1 MLNVNKKTDK
11 KLVNSGW
18 GGYREKAGR
27 KPTWNQKETTTIR
40 IPKAFEQE
48 VMKYA
53 RALDAGLIFDNETD
67 SSELRDENI
76 VELNFDDAESI
87 YDDFDYETDSNLRTI
102 SGMPDY
108 SYLETKTESR
118 LKYRLMPS
126 FMNAVFLAREIVL
139 QKKCARISL
148 GTFISRF
155 YSIPFNSK
163 TLKSDP

>member
-1 MLNVNKKTDK
+1 MNKKTDK

-18 GGYREKAGR
+18 GGHRENSGR

-53 RALDAGLIFDNETD
+53 RALDAGLVFDNETD
-67 SSELRDENI
+67 SSELRDDFVIES
-76 VELNFDDAESI
+76 NFPLIDSI
-87 YDDFDYETDSNLRTI
+87 YDDFDYETDSSLRTI
-102 SGMPDY
+102 SGIPDC
-108 SYLETKTESR
+108 SYLETETESR
-118 LKYRLMPS
+118 LKYRLIPS

-139 QKKCARISL
+139 QKKSARISL

-155 YSIPFNSK
+155 YSTPFNSK
-163 TLKSDP
+163 TLKSYL

>member
-1 MLNVNKKTDK
+1 MPYSSSLTDEEWIILEPLLPQILPTKK
-11 KLVNSGW
+11 
-18 GGYREKAGR
+18 
-27 KPTWNQKETTTIR
+27 QKETTTIG

-53 RALDAGLIFDNETD
+53 RALDPGLIFDNETH

-76 VELNFDDAESI
+76 VELNFYDAESI

-108 SYLETKTESR
+108 SYLETETESR

-139 QKKCARISL
+139 QKKCARISRL
-148 GTFISRF
+148 YFHI
-155 YSIPFNSK
+155 
-163 TLKSDP
+163 